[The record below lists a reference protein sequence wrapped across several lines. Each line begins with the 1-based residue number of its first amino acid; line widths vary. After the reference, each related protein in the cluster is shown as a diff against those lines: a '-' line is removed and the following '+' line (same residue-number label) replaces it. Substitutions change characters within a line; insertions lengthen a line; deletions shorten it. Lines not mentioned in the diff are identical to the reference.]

1 MKIALIVWDEEKNRP
16 IDLITEDAL
25 GVSFIFDGPPENAIK
40 VDVLVKTAMLPNGGI
55 RLRAMHGILKVMP
68 EANNAVMIEVQP

>member
-25 GVSFIFDGPPENAIK
+25 GVSFIFDDPPENAIR
-40 VDVLVKTAMLPNGGI
+40 VDTLVKTTRFPSGGI
-55 RLRAMHGILKVMP
+55 RLQAMHGVLKVVP
-68 EANNAVMIEVQP
+68 EAANTIVIEVVP